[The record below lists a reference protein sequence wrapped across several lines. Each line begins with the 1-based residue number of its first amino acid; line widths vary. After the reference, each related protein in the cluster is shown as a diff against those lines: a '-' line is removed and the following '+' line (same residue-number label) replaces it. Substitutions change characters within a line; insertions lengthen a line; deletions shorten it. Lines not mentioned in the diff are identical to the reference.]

1 MTTTHKAAPRAP
13 RPDADPGVRLAV
25 PGPRGTTTIILVDFE
40 DVARI
45 KAHRWRVENGGRVIV
60 RYFVRGG
67 RRGKRTLQ
75 RFLLG
80 PYTGEI
86 TYLNGNRFDF
96 RRGNLA
102 SLPGHIKHR
111 TDARRRRSWRAIVAV
126 DGREYSCGDWPSQ
139 WLAEQA
145 LKSARAILPELVGRG
160 YAPNRIRFRL
170 ARACGVLVFAGDTE
184 AP

>member
-13 RPDADPGVRLAV
+13 RSDADPGVRLAV
-25 PGPRGTTTIILVDFE
+25 PGPRGTTTLILVDFE

-45 KAHRWRVENGGRVIV
+45 KAHRWRVESGGRVIV
-60 RYFVRGG
+60 RRLVRGG
-67 RRGKRTLQ
+67 RRRKQTLQ
-75 RFLLG
+75 RFIVG

-86 TYLNGNRFDF
+86 TYLNGNRLDL
-96 RRGNLA
+96 RRANLA
-102 SLPGHIKHR
+102 SLPGHIER
-111 TDARRRRSWRAIVAV
+111 LTDARRRRSWRAIVRV
-126 DGREYSCGDWPSQ
+126 DGRRYSCGYWPSQ

-145 LKSARAILPELVGRG
+145 LKSARAILPELAGRG